1 MKGSQAVIRMLEQI
15 GVEVV
20 FGLCGDTSLPLY
32 EAFWGIKSGIKHIL
46 TRDER
51 SASFMADAYAR
62 FSGRVG
68 VCEGPSGGGVIY
80 IMPGVAEANQSSVPL
95 VSITTDIDL
104 RDRDRGTL
112 TELDQDALFRPIT
125 VWTKTPVEGRQ
136 LPGVV
141 REAFRWANS
150 GRLGAT
156 HICLPINIQEADV
169 ADGDVY
175 INPCYAAYPAVRTAP
190 EPGPVGRT
198 ADLLLESKSPVVVAG
213 AGVIRSEAWPE
224 LKQLAELLGG
234 PVATSISGKGAL
246 AETHPYSLGVIGSN
260 GGLAYRHEFIKS
272 ADLVFYIGC
281 HTGSVTT
288 NKWTLPADR
297 SVKVIQLDVD
307 PNHIGINFQLVE
319 GVVADAKLGLAALVE
334 EIADRLGGG
343 KADKTDPSLI
353 SRKRQAHMLAVEDF
367 TSNVIPIRP
376 ERFVTELVKVLPV
389 NTLVIT
395 DPGTPTPYMAAYY
408 QLPKAGRWFVAPRA
422 HGALGYSLPAV
433 VGAYFAR
440 AGHRVVG
447 IMGDG
452 SFAISAG
459 ELETI
464 ARLNIPVVLIVLTNS
479 GFGWVKAGQK
489 ATGGHYFG
497 VDFSTTDHAKVALA
511 YGIKAERVEDP
522 ADLNRVLRRAMSSQG
537 PVLVD
542 VVVQPLEEANSPVSK
557 WVA

>member
-1 MKGSQAVIRMLEQI
+1 MLEQI

-32 EAFWGIKSGIKHIL
+32 EAFWEINPDLKHIL

-68 VCEGPSGGGVIY
+68 VCEGPSGGGVTY

-95 VSITTDIDL
+95 VSITSDIDL
-104 RDRDRGTL
+104 RDRGRGTL

-125 VWTKTPVEGRQ
+125 VWSNTPVEGRQ

-141 REAFRWANS
+141 REAFRQANS

-156 HICLPINIQEADV
+156 HICLPINVQEADV
-169 ADGDVY
+169 ADEDVY
-175 INPCYAAYPAVRTAP
+175 INPNLAVYPAVRTAP
-190 EPGPVGRT
+190 DRAPVGRT
-198 ADLLLESKSPVVVAG
+198 ANLLLKSKNPVVVAG
-213 AGVIRSEAWPE
+213 AGVIRSKAWPE
-224 LKQLAELLGG
+224 LKQLAELLGC

-246 AETHPYSLGVIGSN
+246 AEIHPYSLGVIGSN

-272 ADLVFYIGC
+272 ADLIFYIGC

-288 NKWTLPADR
+288 SKWTLPANR
-297 SVKVIQLDVD
+297 SIKVIQLDVD

-319 GVVADAKLGLAALVE
+319 GIVADAKLGLSALIE
-334 EIADRLGGG
+334 EMDDRLGGG
-343 KADKTDPSLI
+343 KADKTDPDLI
-353 SRKRQAHMLAVEDF
+353 SSRRQTHMMAVDDF
-367 TSNVIPIRP
+367 TSDMIPIRP
-376 ERFVTELVKVLPV
+376 ERFVAELVNVLPIDA
-389 NTLVIT
+389 LVIT

-408 QLPKAGRWFVAPRA
+408 RLPNAGRWFVAPRA

-433 VGAYFAR
+433 VGAHFAR
-440 AGHRVVG
+440 PGHRVVG

-497 VDFSTTDHAKVALA
+497 VDFSITDHAKVARA

-522 ADLNRVLRRAMSSQG
+522 ADLNSVLGRAMRFQG
-537 PVLVD
+537 PFLVD
-542 VVVQPLEEANSPVSK
+542 VVVQPLEEANAPVSK

>member
-1 MKGSQAVIRMLEQI
+1 MKGSQAVVRMLEKI

-32 EAFWGIKSGIKHIL
+32 EAFWEINPDLKHIL

-68 VCEGPSGGGVIY
+68 VCEGPSGGGVTY

-95 VSITTDIDL
+95 VSITSDIDL
-104 RDRDRGTL
+104 RDRGRGTL

-125 VWTKTPVEGRQ
+125 VWSNTPVEGRQ

-141 REAFRWANS
+141 REAFRQANS

-156 HICLPINIQEADV
+156 HVCLPINVQEADV
-169 ADGDVY
+169 TDEDVY
-175 INPCYAAYPAVRTAP
+175 INPNLAVYPAVRTAP
-190 EPGPVGRT
+190 ERGPVGRT
-198 ADLLLESKSPVVVAG
+198 VDLLLKSKNPVLVAG
-213 AGVIRSEAWPE
+213 AGVIRSKAWPE
-224 LKQLAELLGG
+224 LKQLAELLGC

-246 AETHPYSLGVIGSN
+246 AEIHPYSLGVIGSN
-260 GGLAYRHEFIKS
+260 GGLAYRHEFIQS
-272 ADLVFYIGC
+272 ADMIFYIGC

-288 NKWTLPADR
+288 SKWTLPANR
-297 SVKVIQLDVD
+297 SIKVIQLDVD
-307 PNHIGINFQLVE
+307 PNHVGINFQLVE
-319 GVVADAKLGLAALVE
+319 GIVADAKLGLSALIE
-334 EIADRLGGG
+334 EMADRLGGG
-343 KADKTDPSLI
+343 KADKTDPDLI
-353 SRKRQAHMLAVEDF
+353 SLRRQTHMMAVEDF
-367 TSNVIPIRP
+367 TSDMIPIRP
-376 ERFVTELVKVLPV
+376 ERFVAELVNILPLDA
-389 NTLVIT
+389 LVIT

-408 QLPKAGRWFVAPRA
+408 RLPNAGRWFVAPRA

-433 VGAYFAR
+433 VGAHFAR
-440 AGHRVVG
+440 EGHRVVG

-452 SFAISAG
+452 SFAISVG

-479 GFGWVKAGQK
+479 GFGWVKAGQR

-497 VDFSTTDHAKVALA
+497 VDFSTTDHAKVARA

-522 ADLNRVLRRAMSSQG
+522 ADLNSVLGRAMRFQG
-537 PVLVD
+537 PFLVD
-542 VVVQPLEEANSPVSK
+542 VVVQPLEEANAPVSK